1 MRILLNAA
9 NLHHGGGVAV
19 ASSVIHEVSEH
30 SRAAQLTV
38 VASTEVDANI
48 TALRCRKSR
57 FERYEV
63 FDQVG
68 IRGLWRRLPFDARN
82 FDQVINIFGP
92 VYDVRTARGS
102 VMGFAQPW
110 IAFPQNPMARQ
121 LSRRQLLRTRLR
133 HAVQSAFFALADT
146 LVVEQDIVADALST
160 RRLLRRRRIK
170 VIPNT
175 VDPVFLT
182 PELWDDV
189 ALPQNGSD
197 LRLGLV
203 SSNYPHKNL
212 EVLPAVRRALRNAH
226 GIRST
231 FFVTLPD
238 NQWSTMSEDF
248 RSETVNVGRLTL
260 AQSAS
265 FTSQLDAVVLPTL
278 LECFSATPLEAST
291 LGVPLFA
298 SDIPAIRVPMGDYP
312 RYIDPLDSGAI
323 ARTIAAW
330 VAEGQPRQQPRRGGA
345 THESRGSMLLA
356 LSEADGQD
364 RTVAAALGDGA
375 AMSVGGAS
383 E

>member
-19 ASSVIHEVSEH
+19 ASSVVHEVSEH
-30 SRAAQLTV
+30 SRAAQFTV
-38 VASTEVDANI
+38 VVSTEVDANLS
-48 TALRCRKSR
+48 ALRCRTSG
-57 FERYEV
+57 FGHYAV

-68 IRGLWRRLPFDARN
+68 IRGLWHRLPVDRRHFDH
-82 FDQVINIFGP
+82 VINIFGP
-92 VYDVRTARGS
+92 VYDVRAARGS
-102 VMGFAQPW
+102 TMGFAQPW
-110 IAFPQNPMARQ
+110 IAFPRNPMASQ
-121 LSRRQLLRTRLR
+121 LSRPQLLRTRLR

-146 LVVEQDIVADALST
+146 LVVEQDIVADALRT
-160 RRLLRRRRIK
+160 HPLLRHRRIE

-182 PELWDDV
+182 PELWDEV
-189 ALPQNGSD
+189 ALPNEGSG

-212 EVLPAVRRALRNAH
+212 KVLPAVRQALRNAH

-231 FFVTLPD
+231 LFVTLPD
-238 NQWSTMSEDF
+238 EQWHTMPPEF

-278 LECFSATPLEAST
+278 LECFSATPLEAQA

-298 SDIPAIRVPMGDYP
+298 SDIPAIKVPMGDYP
-312 RYIDPLDSGAI
+312 TYIDPLDPEAI
-323 ARTIAAW
+323 ARSIAAW
-330 VAEGQPRQQPRRGGA
+330 VAEGKPRRQPRLDGTTPV
-345 THESRGSMLLA
+345 SRGKMLVTFSGADAHDLA
-356 LSEADGQD
+356 ATAVLRHGEAAG
-364 RTVAAALGDGA
+364 
-375 AMSVGGAS
+375 VGRVCA
-383 E
+383 